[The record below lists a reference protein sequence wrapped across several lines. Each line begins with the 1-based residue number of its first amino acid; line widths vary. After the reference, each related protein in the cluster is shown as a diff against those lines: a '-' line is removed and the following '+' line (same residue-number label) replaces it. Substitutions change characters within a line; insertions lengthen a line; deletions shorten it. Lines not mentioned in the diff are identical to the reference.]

1 MAADVAAGVAAAV
14 IDRDTITDDATLGV
28 TASVE
33 SSSDALP
40 RRVLL
45 GTLLTLTLLLLLLGA
60 LCCCYVRLKN
70 TRPERRGRQRVRTTD
85 DDDDDAHGDD
95 DRDESA
101 SESDDASDGSGGYR
115 GGRGGGGGGGRKA
128 RPADG
133 SLVGER
139 VELRGLQDMP
149 ELNGRVGVPTSFS
162 PEQGRYT
169 VTVPGC
175 VTAFA
180 LRPANLVRCA

>member
-1 MAADVAAGVAAAV
+1 MAAAV
-14 IDRDTITDDATLGV
+14 IHDRDTITDDATLGV

-33 SSSDALP
+33 PSSDALP

-101 SESDDASDGSGGYR
+101 SESDDASDGSGG
-115 GGRGGGGGGGRKA
+115 RKA